1 VHTWYSDSGGDLQDP
16 QPHKVFSPHSREGF
30 VQEPVYVRSCGPEE
44 GSLQLL
50 LPTPVRS
57 LYTQVTA
64 QKAYKA
70 QEVNQG
76 VEQTPSVPDGGGV
89 LATEREERGI
99 GRWCSGGLEGMV

>member
-1 VHTWYSDSGGDLQDP
+1 MVRLWVHTRYSDSGGDLQDS
-16 QPHKVFSPHSREGF
+16 QPHKGFSSYSREGF
-30 VQEPVYVRSCGPEE
+30 VEALRYAVKWSRE
-44 GSLQLL
+44 GSLLLL

-76 VEQTPSVPDGGGV
+76 VAWASLAVPDGVDV
-89 LATEREERGI
+89 LAEG
-99 GRWCSGGLEGMV
+99 GRNPAC